1 MARGV
6 ITQKN
11 FIMEK
16 KAKIIATLGPAIY
29 SENKLK
35 QLINLG
41 VDAFRINF
49 SHNTNGISKIV
60 YKIRKIEKIIKKKI
74 SLIAD
79 LQGVKLR
86 VGKIKKENQKIIF
99 NQNYIFDT
107 KNELGNNKRITF
119 PYPKILKKLKKGNK
133 ILIDDGKFTFV
144 VIKRTGNSVT
154 TICKSQNCYMKSSK
168 SVHVQ
173 NLEIPFNKLTS
184 KDKKDIK
191 SAIKLG
197 CNWIALSYIQNE
209 KLILETRKLIKSD
222 VGIISKIENKHALKN
237 ITKIIKA
244 TDSIMIAR
252 GDLAID
258 IGHSEV
264 PKVQLSL
271 IKKCSQFSKSVIV
284 ATQMLE
290 SMIENNTATRAEI
303 NDIATAIF
311 QGADAVMLSAETA
324 IGKFPTLAV
333 STMAKTISSTEKYK
347 KEHIEDFKNLIIS
360 NKDPVKSILL
370 SVKDIAYNS
379 NVKAI
384 IVFSNSGKSAKL
396 VSAMRPAAKILT
408 ISPNI
413 NVSRQVSLLW
423 GVQSINSRDANNW
436 KDMMSISKEII
447 KKLKFIKK
455 NDFVVITAGLPF
467 GKSGMT
473 NMIRLYKV
481 EA

>member
-1 MARGV
+1 
-6 ITQKN
+6 
-11 FIMEK
+11 MEK

-29 SENKLK
+29 SETKLN
-35 QLINLG
+35 QLVNLG

-49 SHNTNGISKIV
+49 SHNTNGINKIV
-60 YKIRKIEKIIKKKI
+60 SRIRKIEKKTNKKI
-74 SLIAD
+74 SLIGD

-86 VGKIKKENQKIIF
+86 VGKVKNESQRIKFNQK
-99 NQNYIFDT
+99 YIFDNR
-107 KNELGNNKRITF
+107 NELGNNNRITF
-119 PYPKILKKLKKGNK
+119 PYPKILKKIKKGNK
-133 ILIDDGKFTFV
+133 ILIDDGKFSFV
-144 VIKRTGNSVT
+144 VIKKTNNSV
-154 TICKSQNCYMKSSK
+154 ISVCKSQNCFIKSNK
-168 SVHVQ
+168 SVHIQ
-173 NLEIPFNKLTS
+173 NLDIAFNKLTL

-197 CNWIALSYIQNE
+197 CNWIALSYLQNE
-209 KLILETRKLIKSD
+209 KLIFEARKLIKKD
-222 VGIISKIENKHALKN
+222 MGIISKIENKYALKN

-311 QGADAVMLSAETA
+311 QGADTVMLSAEAA
-324 IGKFPTLAV
+324 IGKYPSQAV
-333 STMAKTISSTEKYK
+333 STMNQTIISTEKYK
-347 KEHIEDFKNLIIS
+347 KEHIDDFKNSIIS

-379 NVKAI
+379 DVKAI

-396 VSAMRPAAKILT
+396 ISAIRPAAKIVT

-413 NVSRQVSLLW
+413 NVSRQLSLLW
-423 GVQSINSRDANNW
+423 GVQSINSRDANGW

-467 GKSGMT
+467 GKAGMT

-481 EA
+481 GT

>member
-1 MARGV
+1 
-6 ITQKN
+6 
-11 FIMEK
+11 MEK
-16 KAKIIATLGPAIY
+16 KAKIIATLGPSIY

-35 QLINLG
+35 KIIDLG
-41 VDAFRINF
+41 VDAFRVNF
-49 SHNTNGISKIV
+49 SHDTKDINKIIAR
-60 YKIRKIEKIIKKKI
+60 IRKIEKSKRKHIPI
-74 SLIAD
+74 IAD

-86 VGKIKKENQKIIF
+86 IGELKSKNIKIKYNQK
-99 NQNYIFDT
+99 YVFDN
-107 KNELGNNKRITF
+107 KNNIGDNTRVKF
-119 PYPKILKKLKKGNK
+119 PFPSILKKIKKGNK
-133 ILIDDGKFTFV
+133 ILIDDGKFIFV
-144 VIKRTGNSVT
+144 VLGKKKNQIITR
-154 TICKSQNCYMKSSK
+154 CKSQNCLLNSFK
-168 SVHVQ
+168 SVHIPKI
-173 NLEIPFNKLTS
+173 EIPFDRLTP
-184 KDKKDIK
+184 KDRKDIK
-191 SAIKLG
+191 VAIRLG
-197 CNWIALSYIQNE
+197 FNWIALSYLQNE
-209 KLILETRKLIKSD
+209 KIILEARKFLRKD
-222 VGIISKIENKHALKN
+222 VGIIAKIENKLALRN

-244 TDSIMIAR
+244 ADTIMIAR
-252 GDLAID
+252 GDLAIE

-311 QGADAVMLSAETA
+311 QGADTVMLSAEA
-324 IGKFPTLAV
+324 AVGKFPAQAV
-333 STMAKTISSTEKYK
+333 STMSKTILSTEKYK
-347 KEHIEDFKNLIIS
+347 KEHIEDFKNSIIT

-370 SVKDIAYNS
+370 SVKDIAYNP

-396 VSAMRPAAKILT
+396 VSAMRPAAKIVT

-423 GVQSINSRDANNW
+423 GVQSINSRDANGW

-467 GKSGMT
+467 GKAGMT

-481 EA
+481 GS

>member
-1 MARGV
+1 
-6 ITQKN
+6 
-11 FIMEK
+11 MEK

-29 SENKLK
+29 SNTKLK
-35 QLINLG
+35 QLVSLG

-49 SHNTNGISKIV
+49 SHNTQGINKIV
-60 YKIRKIEKIIKKKI
+60 SKIRKIEKSANKKLA
-74 SLIAD
+74 LIAD

-86 VGKIKKENQKIIF
+86 VGNVKGDSQKIKYNQK
-99 NQNYIFDT
+99 YIFDT
-107 KNELGNNKRITF
+107 KKSIGDNSRINF
-119 PYPKILKKLKKGNK
+119 PYPKILKKFKKGNK
-133 ILIDDGKFTFV
+133 ILVDDGKFTFV
-144 VIKRTGNSVT
+144 VTGKKGLAVT
-154 TICKSQNCYMKSSK
+154 TICKSQNCFMKSNK
-168 SVHVQ
+168 SVH
-173 NLEIPFNKLTS
+173 IPNFDIAFNKLTS

-197 CNWIALSYIQNE
+197 CNWIALSYLQNE
-209 KLILETRKLIKSD
+209 KLILEARKLIKKD
-222 VGIISKIENKHALKN
+222 MGIISKIENKHALKN
-237 ITKIIKA
+237 IIKIIKA

-311 QGADAVMLSAETA
+311 QGADTVMLSAEAA
-324 IGKFPTLAV
+324 IGKFPTQAV
-333 STMAKTISSTEKYK
+333 STMTQTILSTEKYK
-347 KEHIEDFKNLIIS
+347 RQHIEDFKNSIIS

-370 SVKDIAYNS
+370 SVKDIAYNT

-423 GVQSINSRDANNW
+423 GVQSINSRDANGW

-467 GKSGMT
+467 GKAGMT

-481 EA
+481 GS

>member
-1 MARGV
+1 
-6 ITQKN
+6 
-11 FIMEK
+11 MEK

-29 SENKLK
+29 NETKLK

-49 SHNTNGISKIV
+49 SHNIIGINKIV
-60 YKIRKIEKIIKKKI
+60 SKIRKIEKSTNKKI

-86 VGKIKKENQKIIF
+86 VGKIKAESQKIKYNQKF
-99 NQNYIFDT
+99 VFD
-107 KNELGNNKRITF
+107 NKREIGSNSRITF
-119 PYPKILKKLKKGNK
+119 PYPKILNRLKKGNK
-133 ILIDDGKFTFV
+133 ILIDDGKFIFIV
-144 VIKRTGNSVT
+144 LKKIGNSVI
-154 TICKSQNCYMKSSK
+154 TICKSKNCFIKSNK
-168 SVHVQ
+168 SVHIRNIDIV
-173 NLEIPFNKLTS
+173 FNKLTV
-184 KDKKDIK
+184 KDKNDIK
-191 SAIKLG
+191 LAIKLG

-209 KLILETRKLIKSD
+209 KLILEARKLLKKDI
-222 VGIISKIENKHALKN
+222 GIISKIENKHAIKN
-237 ITKIIKA
+237 IINIIKA

-271 IKKCSQFSKSVIV
+271 IKKCSQYSKSVIV

-311 QGADAVMLSAETA
+311 QGADTVMLSAEAA
-324 IGKFPTLAV
+324 IGKYPAQAV
-333 STMAKTISSTEKYK
+333 STMAKTIISTEKYK
-347 KEHIEDFKNLIIS
+347 KEHIEDFKNSIIA

-370 SVKDIAYNS
+370 SVKDIAYNT

-423 GVQSINSRDANNW
+423 GVQSINSRDANGW

-455 NDFVVITAGLPF
+455 NDFVIITAGLPF
-467 GKSGMT
+467 GKAGMT

-481 EA
+481 GT

>member
-1 MARGV
+1 
-6 ITQKN
+6 
-11 FIMEK
+11 MEK

-35 QLINLG
+35 RLVELG

-49 SHNTNGISKIV
+49 SHNTIGISRIIS
-60 YKIRKIEKIIKKKI
+60 KIRKIEKKIGKKL

-86 VGKIKKENQKIIF
+86 IGKIKNEKQRIKFNQKF
-99 NQNYIFDT
+99 IFD
-107 KNELGNNKRITF
+107 NNKSLGDHSRINF
-119 PYPKILKKLKKGNK
+119 PYPAILKKLKKGSK
-133 ILIDDGKFTFV
+133 ILIDDGKYLFS
-144 VIKRTGNSVT
+144 VISKKANSIT
-154 TICKSQNCYMKSSK
+154 TKCRSQNCVLSSNKSF
-168 SVHVQ
+168 HVP
-173 NLEIPFNKLTS
+173 NLDMTFNKLTL

-191 SAIKLG
+191 TAIKLG
-197 CNWIALSYIQNE
+197 CNWIALSYLQNE
-209 KLILETRKLIKSD
+209 KLILETRKLIKKD
-222 VGIISKIENKHALKN
+222 MGIISKIENKHALKN
-237 ITKIIKA
+237 IKKIIQA

-311 QGADAVMLSAETA
+311 QGADTVMLSAEA
-324 IGKFPTLAV
+324 AVGKFPTQAV
-333 STMAKTISSTEKYK
+333 STMTETILSTEKYK
-347 KEHIEDFKNLIIS
+347 REHIEDFKNSIIA

-370 SVKDIAYNS
+370 SVKDMAYNS

-396 VSAMRPAAKILT
+396 VSAMRPAAKIVT

-413 NVSRQVSLLW
+413 NISRQVSLLW
-423 GVQSINSRDANNW
+423 GVQSINSRDANGW

-467 GKSGMT
+467 GKAGMT
-473 NMIRLYKV
+473 NMVRLYKV
-481 EA
+481 GT

>member
-1 MARGV
+1 
-6 ITQKN
+6 
-11 FIMEK
+11 MEK

-29 SENKLK
+29 SSTKLK
-35 QLINLG
+35 KLIDLG

-49 SHNTNGISKIV
+49 SHNTSGINKIV
-60 YKIRKIEKIIKKKI
+60 SRIRKIEKNTNKKI

-86 VGKIKKENQKIIF
+86 VGKIKDEKQKIKFNQKF
-99 NQNYIFDT
+99 IFDN
-107 KNELGNNKRITF
+107 KFEIGNNKRITF
-119 PYPKILKKLKKGNK
+119 PYPKILRKLKKGNK
-133 ILIDDGKFTFV
+133 ILIDDGKFIFIVTNKIGSSV
-144 VIKRTGNSVT
+144 VTV
-154 TICKSQNCYMKSSK
+154 CKSQNCYMQSNK
-168 SVHVQ
+168 SVHIQ
-173 NLEIPFNKLTS
+173 NVDIAFNKLTI
-184 KDKKDIK
+184 KDKQDIK

-209 KLILETRKLIKSD
+209 KLIFEARKLIKKD
-222 VGIISKIENKHALKN
+222 MGIISKIENKHALKN
-237 ITKIIKA
+237 IVNIIK
-244 TDSIMIAR
+244 TSDSIMIAR

-271 IKKCSQFSKSVIV
+271 IKKCSQYSKSVIV

-290 SMIENNTATRAEI
+290 SMIENSTATRAEI

-311 QGADAVMLSAETA
+311 QGADTVMLSAEAA
-324 IGKFPTLAV
+324 IGKFPSQAV
-333 STMAKTISSTEKYK
+333 STMSKTIISTEKYK
-347 KEHIEDFKNLIIS
+347 KEHIEDFKNSIIS

-370 SVKDIAYNS
+370 SVKDIAYNT

-423 GVQSINSRDANNW
+423 GVQSINSRDANGW

-455 NDFVVITAGLPF
+455 NDFVIITAGLPF
-467 GKSGMT
+467 GKAGMT

-481 EA
+481 GT

>member
-1 MARGV
+1 
-6 ITQKN
+6 
-11 FIMEK
+11 MEK

-35 QLINLG
+35 QLVNLG

-49 SHNTNGISKIV
+49 SHNTKGIDKIV
-60 YKIRKIEKIIKKKI
+60 SKIRKIEISTKKKI

-86 VGKIKKENQKIIF
+86 IGKIKNSSQKIKFNQKF
-99 NQNYIFDT
+99 IFDN
-107 KNELGNNKRITF
+107 KSEIGNNNRVSF
-119 PYPKILKKLKKGNK
+119 AYPKILKKLKKGNK
-133 ILIDDGKFTFV
+133 ILIDDGKFIFIVTKKIGSS
-144 VIKRTGNSVT
+144 VITE
-154 TICKSQNCYMKSSK
+154 CKSQNCFIKSNK
-168 SVHVQ
+168 SVHIQ
-173 NLEIPFNKLTS
+173 NVDVTFNKLTI

-209 KLILETRKLIKSD
+209 KLIIETRKLIKKD
-222 VGIISKIENKHALKN
+222 MGIISKIENKHALKN
-237 ITKIIKA
+237 IINIIKA

-271 IKKCSQFSKSVIV
+271 IKKCSQYSKSVIV

-290 SMIENNTATRAEI
+290 SMIQNNTATRAEI

-311 QGADAVMLSAETA
+311 QGADTVMLSAEAA
-324 IGKFPTLAV
+324 IGKYPSQAV
-333 STMAKTISSTEKYK
+333 STMAKTIASTEKYK
-347 KEHIEDFKNLIIS
+347 KEHIEDFKNSIIP

-370 SVKDIAYNS
+370 SVKDIAYNT

-413 NVSRQVSLLW
+413 NISRQVSLLW
-423 GVQSINSRDANNW
+423 GVQSINSRDANGW

-455 NDFVVITAGLPF
+455 NDFVIITAGLPF
-467 GKSGMT
+467 GKAGMT

-481 EA
+481 GS

>member
-1 MARGV
+1 
-6 ITQKN
+6 
-11 FIMEK
+11 MEK

-35 QLINLG
+35 QLVNLG

-49 SHNTNGISKIV
+49 SHNTIGLNKIV
-60 YKIRKIEKIIKKKI
+60 SIIRKIEKNTRKKI

-86 VGKIKKENQKIIF
+86 VGKIKDESQKIRFNQKF
-99 NQNYIFDT
+99 IFD
-107 KNELGNNKRITF
+107 NNSEIGNKKRITF
-119 PYPKILKKLKKGNK
+119 AYPKILKKLKKGNK
-133 ILIDDGKFTFV
+133 ILIDDGKFIFI
-144 VIKRTGNSVT
+144 VIKKIGNSII
-154 TICKSQNCYMKSSK
+154 TICKSQNCVMKSNK
-168 SVHVQ
+168 SVHIQ
-173 NLEIPFNKLTS
+173 NIYIPFNKLTS
-184 KDKKDIK
+184 KDKKDSK

-209 KLILETRKLIKSD
+209 RLVFEARKLIRKD
-222 VGIISKIENKHALKN
+222 MGIISKIENKHALKN
-237 ITKIIKA
+237 IANIIKA
-244 TDSIMIAR
+244 SDSIMIAR

-271 IKKCSQFSKSVIV
+271 IKKCSEYSKSVIV

-311 QGADAVMLSAETA
+311 QGADMVMLSAEAA
-324 IGKFPTLAV
+324 IGKYPSQAV
-333 STMAKTISSTEKYK
+333 STMAKTIISTEKYK
-347 KEHIEDFKNLIIS
+347 KEHIEDFKNSIIT

-370 SVKDIAYNS
+370 SVKDIAYNT

-413 NVSRQVSLLW
+413 NVSRQVSLLR
-423 GVQSINSRDANNW
+423 GVQSINRRDANGW

-455 NDFVVITAGLPF
+455 NDFVIITAGLPF
-467 GKSGMT
+467 GKAGMT

-481 EA
+481 GT

>member
-1 MARGV
+1 
-6 ITQKN
+6 
-11 FIMEK
+11 MEK

-29 SENKLK
+29 SDTKLK
-35 QLINLG
+35 KLVNLG

-49 SHNTNGISKIV
+49 SHNTNGIIKIV
-60 YKIRKIEKIIKKKI
+60 SKIRKIEKYANKKI
-74 SLIAD
+74 ALIAD

-86 VGKIKKENQKIIF
+86 IGKIKENNQRIKYNQK
-99 NQNYIFDT
+99 YIFD
-107 KNELGNNKRITF
+107 NKKEIGDHSRINF
-119 PYPKILKKLKKGNK
+119 PYPKILKNLKKGNK

-144 VIKRTGNSVT
+144 VIKRTGLAVT
-154 TICKSQNCYMKSSK
+154 CICKSQNCYLKSNK
-168 SVHVQ
+168 SIHIP
-173 NLEIPFNKLTS
+173 NLDIAFDKLTS

-191 SAIKLG
+191 TATKLG
-197 CNWIALSYIQNE
+197 CNWIALSYLKNE
-209 KLILETRKLIKSD
+209 KLILETRKLIKND
-222 VGIISKIENKHALKN
+222 MGIISKIENKHALKN
-237 ITKIIKA
+237 IIKIIKA

-311 QGADAVMLSAETA
+311 QGADTVMLSAEAA
-324 IGKFPTLAV
+324 IGKFPTQAV
-333 STMAKTISSTEKYK
+333 STMTQTILSTEKYK
-347 KEHIEDFKNLIIS
+347 RQHIEDFKNSIIS

-370 SVKDIAYNS
+370 SVKDIAYNPD
-379 NVKAI
+379 VKAI

-396 VSAMRPAAKILT
+396 VSAMRPAAKIVT

-413 NVSRQVSLLW
+413 NVCRQVSLLW
-423 GVQSINSRDANNW
+423 GVQSINSRDANGW
-436 KDMMSISKEII
+436 KDMMSISREII
-447 KKLKFIKK
+447 KKLKFINK
-455 NDFVVITAGLPF
+455 NDYVIITAGLPF
-467 GKSGMT
+467 GKAGMT

-481 EA
+481 ST

>member
-1 MARGV
+1 
-6 ITQKN
+6 
-11 FIMEK
+11 MEK

-29 SENKLK
+29 SESKLK
-35 QLINLG
+35 KLIELG
-41 VDAFRINF
+41 VDAFRVNF
-49 SHNTNGISKIV
+49 SHNTKGISKIIS
-60 YKIRKIEKIIKKKI
+60 KIRKIEKIKGKKI

-86 VGKIKKENQKIIF
+86 IGKIKGESQKINYNQKF
-99 NQNYIFDT
+99 VFD
-107 KNELGNNKRITF
+107 NKKKPGDQYRVNF
-119 PYPKILKKLKKGNK
+119 PYPKIIKKIKKGNK
-133 ILIDDGKFTFV
+133 ILIDDGKFLF
-144 VIKRTGNSVT
+144 IVT
-154 TICKSQNCYMKSSK
+154 SKNKDSIITKCKSQNCVLKDNKSI
-168 SVHVQ
+168 HIT
-173 NLEIPFNKLTS
+173 NFDINFNKLTS
-184 KDKKDIK
+184 KDRKDIK
-191 SAIKLG
+191 MAVKLG
-197 CNWIALSYIQNE
+197 CNWIALSYLQNE
-209 KLILETRKLIKSD
+209 KLVVEARKLIKKD
-222 VGIISKIENKHALKN
+222 MGIISKIENKHALKN
-237 ITKIIKA
+237 IKKIIQF

-311 QGADAVMLSAETA
+311 QGADTVMLSAEAA
-324 IGKFPTLAV
+324 IGKFPLQAV
-333 STMAKTISSTEKYK
+333 STMKETILSTEKYK
-347 KEHIEDFKNLIIS
+347 REHIEDFKNSIIA

-370 SVKDIAYNS
+370 SVKDIAYNPD
-379 NVKAI
+379 VKAI

-396 VSAMRPAAKILT
+396 VSAMRPAAKIVT

-423 GVQSINSRDANNW
+423 GVQSINSRDANGW

-467 GKSGMT
+467 GKAGMT
-473 NMIRLYKV
+473 NMVRLYKV
-481 EA
+481 GS

>member
-1 MARGV
+1 
-6 ITQKN
+6 
-11 FIMEK
+11 MEK

-35 QLINLG
+35 KLIELG
-41 VDAFRINF
+41 VDSFRINF
-49 SHNTNGISKIV
+49 SHNTSRISKIIL
-60 YKIRKIEKIIKKKI
+60 KIRKIEKIKNKKI

-86 VGKIKKENQKIIF
+86 VGLVKNEIQKIKYNQK
-99 NQNYIFDT
+99 YIFDN
-107 KNELGNNKRITF
+107 KKELGNSQRVAF
-119 PYPKILKKLKKGNK
+119 PYPQILKKLKKGNK

-144 VIKRTGNSVT
+144 VIKKTKNIIT
-154 TICKSQNCYMKSSK
+154 TICKSQNCYIKSNK
-168 SVHVQ
+168 SVHIP
-173 NLEIPFNKLTS
+173 NFEITFNKLTS

-191 SAIKLG
+191 TAIKLG

-209 KLILETRKLIKSD
+209 RLILEARKLIKKD
-222 VGIISKIENKHALKN
+222 IGIISKIENKHALKN
-237 ITKIIKA
+237 IIKIIKA

-264 PKVQLSL
+264 PKAQLSL

-311 QGADAVMLSAETA
+311 QGADTVMLSAETA
-324 IGKFPTLAV
+324 IGKFPSQAV
-333 STMAKTISSTEKYK
+333 STMAKTIISTEKYK
-347 KEHIEDFKNLIIS
+347 KEHIEDFKNSIIA

-423 GVQSINSRDANNW
+423 GVQSINSRDANGW
-436 KDMMSISKEII
+436 KDMMSISKELI
-447 KKLKFIKK
+447 KKLKFIKN
-455 NDFVVITAGLPF
+455 NDFVIITAGLPF
-467 GKSGMT
+467 GKAGMT

-481 EA
+481 GT

>member
-1 MARGV
+1 
-6 ITQKN
+6 
-11 FIMEK
+11 MEK
-16 KAKIIATLGPAIY
+16 KAKIIATLGPAIHN
-29 SENKLK
+29 EAKLK
-35 QLINLG
+35 QLVNLG
-41 VDAFRINF
+41 VDVFRINF
-49 SHNTNGISKIV
+49 SHNTNGINTIISR
-60 YKIRKIEKIIKKKI
+60 IRKIEKNTNKKI

-86 VGKIKKENQKIIF
+86 VGKIKNESQIIKFNQK
-99 NQNYIFDT
+99 YIFDN
-107 KNELGNNKRITF
+107 KNELGNNNRIKF
-119 PYPKILKKLKKGNK
+119 PYPKILKKLKKGSK

-144 VIKRTGNSVT
+144 VTKKSLNSVT
-154 TICKSQNCYMKSSK
+154 TVCKSQNCYMKNNK
-168 SVHVQ
+168 SVHIQ
-173 NLEIPFNKLTS
+173 NLEIAFNKLTK

-191 SAIKLG
+191 TAIKLG

-209 KLILETRKLIKSD
+209 KLIYEARRLIKKD
-222 VGIISKIENKHALKN
+222 MGIISKIENKHALKN

-311 QGADAVMLSAETA
+311 QGADTVMLSAEAA
-324 IGKFPTLAV
+324 IGKFPTQAV
-333 STMAKTISSTEKYK
+333 STMTETIVSTEKYK
-347 KEHIEDFKNLIIS
+347 KEHIEDFKNSIIS
-360 NKDPVKSILL
+360 NRDPVKSILL
-370 SVKDIAYNS
+370 SVKDIAYNTD
-379 NVKAI
+379 VKAI

-396 VSAMRPAAKILT
+396 VSAMRPAAKIVT

-423 GVQSINSRDANNW
+423 GVQSVNSRDANGW

-467 GKSGMT
+467 GKAGMT

-481 EA
+481 GS

>member
-1 MARGV
+1 
-6 ITQKN
+6 
-11 FIMEK
+11 MEK

-29 SENKLK
+29 SETKLK
-35 QLINLG
+35 QLVNLG

-49 SHNTNGISKIV
+49 SHNTQGVNKIV
-60 YKIRKIEKIIKKKI
+60 SRIRKIEKKTSKKI
-74 SLIAD
+74 ALIAD

-86 VGKIKKENQKIIF
+86 VGIVKSGSQKIQYNQKF
-99 NQNYIFDT
+99 IFDN
-107 KNELGNNKRITF
+107 KKELGNKHRITF

-133 ILIDDGKFTFV
+133 ILIDDGKFVFV
-144 VIKRTGNSVT
+144 VTNKIGNSVN
-154 TICKSQNCYMKSSK
+154 TICRSHNCFIKSNKSI
-168 SVHVQ
+168 H
-173 NLEIPFNKLTS
+173 IPNFELSFNKLTK

-191 SAIKLG
+191 SALKLG
-197 CNWIALSYIQNE
+197 CNWIALSYLQDE
-209 KLILETRKLIKSD
+209 KLILETRKLIKKD

-237 ITKIIKA
+237 IVKIIKA
-244 TDSIMIAR
+244 TDSLMIAR

-311 QGADAVMLSAETA
+311 QGADTVMLSAEAA
-324 IGKFPTLAV
+324 IGKFPSQAV
-333 STMAKTISSTEKYK
+333 STMTKTILSTEKYK
-347 KEHIEDFKNLIIS
+347 RQHIEDFKNSIQS

-370 SVKDIAYNS
+370 SVKDIAYNPD
-379 NVKAI
+379 VKAI

-396 VSAMRPAAKILT
+396 VSAMRPAAKIVT

-413 NVSRQVSLLW
+413 NVCRQVSLLW
-423 GVQSINSRDANNW
+423 GVQSINSRDANGW
-436 KDMMSISKEII
+436 KDMMSISQEII
-447 KKLKFIKK
+447 RKLKFIKK

-467 GKSGMT
+467 GKAGMT

-481 EA
+481 GT

>member
-1 MARGV
+1 
-6 ITQKN
+6 
-11 FIMEK
+11 MEK

-29 SENKLK
+29 SETKLK
-35 QLINLG
+35 KLVNLG

-49 SHNTNGISKIV
+49 SHDTSDIKKIV
-60 YKIRKIEKIIKKKI
+60 SKIRKIETILNKKI
-74 SLIAD
+74 ALIAD

-86 VGKIKKENQKIIF
+86 VGQIKNNKEVIRYNQKYTFDNKKEI
-99 NQNYIFDT
+99 
-107 KNELGNNKRITF
+107 GNNYRIRF
-119 PYPKILKKLKKGNK
+119 PYPKILQKLKRGNK
-133 ILIDDGKFTFV
+133 ILIDDGKFTFI
-144 VIKRTGNSVT
+144 VIKKVGNSIT
-154 TICKSQNCYMKSSK
+154 TICKSQNCFLKSNK

-173 NLEIPFNKLTS
+173 NLDIAFNKLTV

-191 SAIKLG
+191 TASKLG

-209 KLILETRKLIKSD
+209 KLINEARKLIKKD
-222 VGIISKIENKHALKN
+222 VGIIAKIENKHALKN
-237 ITKIIKA
+237 INKIIKT

-311 QGADAVMLSAETA
+311 QGADTVMLSAEAA
-324 IGKFPTLAV
+324 IGKFPLQAV
-333 STMAKTISSTEKYK
+333 STMTKTIISAERYK
-347 KEHIEDFKNLIIS
+347 KDHIADFKNSINS
-360 NKDPVKSILL
+360 KKDPVKSILL
-370 SVKDIAYNS
+370 SVKDIAYNPD
-379 NVKAI
+379 VKAI

-396 VSAMRPAAKILT
+396 VSATRPAAKIVT

-413 NVSRQVSLLW
+413 NISRQVSLLW
-423 GVQSINSRDANNW
+423 GVQSINSRDANGW
-436 KDMMSISKEII
+436 KDMMSISREII

-467 GKSGMT
+467 GKAGMT

-481 EA
+481 GT

>member
-1 MARGV
+1 
-6 ITQKN
+6 
-11 FIMEK
+11 MEK

-29 SENKLK
+29 SSTKLK
-35 QLINLG
+35 QLVNLG

-49 SHNTNGISKIV
+49 SHNTDGVSKIV
-60 YKIRKIEKIIKKKI
+60 SKIRKIERYTNKKI
-74 SLIAD
+74 ALIAD

-86 VGKIKKENQKIIF
+86 VGKIKEGSQRVKYNQK
-99 NQNYIFDT
+99 YIFDS
-107 KNELGNNKRITF
+107 KKQIGDLSRINF

-133 ILIDDGKFTFV
+133 ILVDDGKFTFV
-144 VIKRTGNSVT
+144 VTSKKGLAIT
-154 TICKSQNCYMKSSK
+154 TVCKSQNCYMKSNK
-168 SVHVQ
+168 SIH
-173 NLEIPFNKLTS
+173 IPNFDISFNKLTS

-191 SAIKLG
+191 TATKLG
-197 CNWIALSYIQNE
+197 CNWIALSYLQNE
-209 KLILETRKLIKSD
+209 KLILETRKLIKKD
-222 VGIISKIENKHALKN
+222 MGIISKIENKQSLKN
-237 ITKIIKA
+237 IINIIKA

-324 IGKFPTLAV
+324 IGKFPSYAV
-333 STMAKTISSTEKYK
+333 STMSKTILSTEKYK
-347 KEHIEDFKNLIIS
+347 RQHIEDFKNSIIS

-370 SVKDIAYNS
+370 SVKDIAYNPD
-379 NVKAI
+379 VKAI

-396 VSAMRPAAKILT
+396 VSAMRPAAKIVT

-423 GVQSINSRDANNW
+423 GVQSINSRDANGW
-436 KDMMSISKEII
+436 KDMMSISSEII

-467 GKSGMT
+467 GKAGMT
-473 NMIRLYKV
+473 NMVRLYKV
-481 EA
+481 GT

>member
-1 MARGV
+1 
-6 ITQKN
+6 
-11 FIMEK
+11 MEK

-29 SENKLK
+29 SHTKLK
-35 QLINLG
+35 QLVNLG

-49 SHNTNGISKIV
+49 SHNIKGINKIV
-60 YKIRKIEKIIKKKI
+60 SKIRKIEKSTNKKLA
-74 SLIAD
+74 LIAD

-86 VGKIKKENQKIIF
+86 VGGIKEDSQRIKYNQK
-99 NQNYIFDT
+99 YIFDT
-107 KNELGNNKRITF
+107 KKNIGNHLRINF
-119 PYPKILKKLKKGNK
+119 PYPKIIKKLKKGNK

-144 VIKRTGNSVT
+144 VTGKKGLAVT
-154 TICKSQNCYMKSSK
+154 TVCKSQNCFMKSNK
-168 SVHVQ
+168 SIH
-173 NLEIPFNKLTS
+173 IPNFDIAFNKLTS
-184 KDKKDIK
+184 KDKTDIK
-191 SAIKLG
+191 TAIKLG
-197 CNWIALSYIQNE
+197 CNWIALSYLQNE
-209 KLILETRKLIKSD
+209 KLILEARKLIKKD
-222 VGIISKIENKHALKN
+222 MGIISKIENKHALKN
-237 ITKIIKA
+237 IIKIIKS
-244 TDSIMIAR
+244 TDSVMIAR
-252 GDLAID
+252 GDLAVD

-311 QGADAVMLSAETA
+311 QGADTVMLSAEAA
-324 IGKFPTLAV
+324 IGKFPTQAV
-333 STMAKTISSTEKYK
+333 STMTKTILSTEKYK
-347 KEHIEDFKNLIIS
+347 RQHIEDFKNSIIS

-370 SVKDIAYNS
+370 SVKDIAYDPD
-379 NVKAI
+379 VKAI

-396 VSAMRPAAKILT
+396 VSAMRPAAKIVT

-423 GVQSINSRDANNW
+423 GVQSINSRDASGW

-467 GKSGMT
+467 GKAGMT
-473 NMIRLYKV
+473 NMVRLYKV
-481 EA
+481 GS

>member
-1 MARGV
+1 
-6 ITQKN
+6 
-11 FIMEK
+11 MEK

-29 SENKLK
+29 SDTKLK
-35 QLINLG
+35 TLIDLG

-49 SHNTNGISKIV
+49 SHNTNGVSKIV
-60 YKIRKIEKIIKKKI
+60 SRIRRIEKNTNKKI

-86 VGKIKKENQKIIF
+86 VGKIKNENQRIKF
-99 NQNYIFDT
+99 NQKFIFDN
-107 KNELGNNKRITF
+107 KLEVGNNKRITF
-119 PYPKILKKLKKGNK
+119 PYPKILRKLKKGNK
-133 ILIDDGKFTFV
+133 ILIDDGKFTFIVTNKIGSSV
-144 VIKRTGNSVT
+144 VTV
-154 TICKSQNCYMKSSK
+154 CKSQNCYMKSNK
-168 SVHVQ
+168 SVHIQ
-173 NLEIPFNKLTS
+173 NVDIAFNKLTI
-184 KDKKDIK
+184 KDKQDIK

-209 KLILETRKLIKSD
+209 KLIFEARKLIKKD
-222 VGIISKIENKHALKN
+222 MGIISKIENKHALKN
-237 ITKIIKA
+237 IVNIIKA
-244 TDSIMIAR
+244 SDSIMIAR

-271 IKKCSQFSKSVIV
+271 IKKCSQYSKSVIV

-290 SMIENNTATRAEI
+290 SMIENSTATRAEI

-311 QGADAVMLSAETA
+311 QGADTVMLSAEAA
-324 IGKFPTLAV
+324 IGKFPSQAV
-333 STMAKTISSTEKYK
+333 STMSKTIISTEKYK
-347 KEHIEDFKNLIIS
+347 KEHIEDFKNSIIS

-370 SVKDIAYNS
+370 SVKDIAYNN

-423 GVQSINSRDANNW
+423 GVQSINSRDANGW

-455 NDFVVITAGLPF
+455 NDFVIITAGLPF
-467 GKSGMT
+467 GRAGMT

-481 EA
+481 GT

>member
-1 MARGV
+1 
-6 ITQKN
+6 
-11 FIMEK
+11 MEK

-29 SENKLK
+29 SNTKLK
-35 QLINLG
+35 TLIDLG

-60 YKIRKIEKIIKKKI
+60 SRIRKIEKNTNKKI

-86 VGKIKKENQKIIF
+86 VGKIKNENQKIKF
-99 NQNYIFDT
+99 NQKFIFDN
-107 KNELGNNKRITF
+107 KLEIGNNKRITF
-119 PYPKILKKLKKGNK
+119 PYPKILRKLKKGNK
-133 ILIDDGKFTFV
+133 ILIDDGKFTFIVTNKIGSSV
-144 VIKRTGNSVT
+144 VTV
-154 TICKSQNCYMKSSK
+154 CKSQNCYMKSNK
-168 SVHVQ
+168 SVHIQ
-173 NLEIPFNKLTS
+173 NVDIAFNKLTI
-184 KDKKDIK
+184 KDKQDIK

-209 KLILETRKLIKSD
+209 KLIFEARKLIKKD
-222 VGIISKIENKHALKN
+222 MGIISKIENKHALKN
-237 ITKIIKA
+237 IVNIIKA
-244 TDSIMIAR
+244 SDSIMIAR

-271 IKKCSQFSKSVIV
+271 IKKCSQYSKSVIV

-290 SMIENNTATRAEI
+290 SMIENSTATRAEI

-311 QGADAVMLSAETA
+311 QGADTVMLSAEAA
-324 IGKFPTLAV
+324 IGKFPSQAV
-333 STMAKTISSTEKYK
+333 STMSKTIISTEKYK
-347 KEHIEDFKNLIIS
+347 KEHIEDFKNTIIS

-370 SVKDIAYNS
+370 SVKDIAYNT

-423 GVQSINSRDANNW
+423 GVQSINSRDANGW

-455 NDFVVITAGLPF
+455 NDFVIITAGLPF
-467 GKSGMT
+467 GKAGMT

-481 EA
+481 GT

>member
-1 MARGV
+1 
-6 ITQKN
+6 
-11 FIMEK
+11 MEK
-16 KAKIIATLGPAIY
+16 KAKIIATLGPSIY
-29 SENKLK
+29 NETKLK
-35 QLINLG
+35 QLVNLG

-49 SHNTNGISKIV
+49 SHNTKNINKIV
-60 YKIRKIEKIIKKKI
+60 SRIRKIEKSTNKKI

-86 VGKIKKENQKIIF
+86 VGKIKNENLKIKYNQK
-99 NQNYIFDT
+99 YIFDN
-107 KNELGNNKRITF
+107 KNKLGNNNRITF
-119 PYPKILKKLKKGNK
+119 AYPKILQKLKKGNK
-133 ILIDDGKFTFV
+133 ILFDDGKFMFIVT
-144 VIKRTGNSVT
+144 KRIGNSVT
-154 TICKSQNCYMKSSK
+154 TICKSQNCYIKSNK
-168 SVHVQ
+168 SVHIQ
-173 NLEIPFNKLTS
+173 NIDIAFNKLTS

-191 SAIKLG
+191 TANKLG

-209 KLILETRKLIKSD
+209 KLIYEARKLIKKD

-237 ITKIIKA
+237 IIKIIKA

-258 IGHSEV
+258 VGHSEV
-264 PKVQLSL
+264 PKIQLSL

-290 SMIENNTATRAEI
+290 SMIENNTPTRAEI

-311 QGADAVMLSAETA
+311 QGADAVMLSAEAA
-324 IGKFPTLAV
+324 IGKFPTQAV
-333 STMAKTISSTEKYK
+333 STMAKTIISTEKYK
-347 KEHIEDFKNLIIS
+347 KEHIEDFKNSIIS

-379 NVKAI
+379 DVKAI

-423 GVQSINSRDANNW
+423 GVQSINSRDANGW

-447 KKLKFIKK
+447 KKIKFIKK

-467 GKSGMT
+467 GKAGMT
-473 NMIRLYKV
+473 NMIRLFKV
-481 EA
+481 GT

>member
-1 MARGV
+1 
-6 ITQKN
+6 
-11 FIMEK
+11 MEK

-35 QLINLG
+35 KLVELG

-49 SHNTNGISKIV
+49 SHNTNGIGSVISKI
-60 YKIRKIEKIIKKKI
+60 RNIEKKNGKKL

-86 VGKIKKENQKIIF
+86 IGKIKNESQRVKFNQKLIF
-99 NQNYIFDT
+99 ESRKYHEDFS
-107 KNELGNNKRITF
+107 RINF
-119 PYPKILKKLKKGNK
+119 PYPSILKKLKKGNK
-133 ILIDDGKFTFV
+133 ILIDDGKYLFS
-144 VIKRTGNSVT
+144 VIGKKGNSIIT
-154 TICKSQNCYMKSSK
+154 KCKSQNCVLRSNKSF
-168 SVHVQ
+168 HVP
-173 NLEIPFNKLTS
+173 NLDMSFNKLTQ

-191 SAIKLG
+191 TAIKLG
-197 CNWIALSYIQNE
+197 CNWIALSYLQNE
-209 KLILETRKLIKSD
+209 KLILETRKLIKKD
-222 VGIISKIENKHALKN
+222 MGIISKIENKHALKN
-237 ITKIIKA
+237 IKKIIQA

-271 IKKCSQFSKSVIV
+271 IKKCSQYSKSVIV

-311 QGADAVMLSAETA
+311 QGADTVMLSAEAA
-324 IGKFPTLAV
+324 IGKFPTQAV
-333 STMAKTISSTEKYK
+333 STMTETIISTEKYK
-347 KEHIEDFKNLIIS
+347 REHIEDFKNSIIA

-370 SVKDIAYNS
+370 SVKNMAYNS

-396 VSAMRPAAKILT
+396 VSAMRPAAKIVT

-423 GVQSINSRDANNW
+423 GVQSINSRDANGW

-447 KKLKFIKK
+447 KKLKFVKK

-467 GKSGMT
+467 GKAGMT

-481 EA
+481 GT

>member
-1 MARGV
+1 
-6 ITQKN
+6 
-11 FIMEK
+11 MEK

-29 SENKLK
+29 SETKLK
-35 QLINLG
+35 QLVNLG

-60 YKIRKIEKIIKKKI
+60 SKIRKIEKNTKKKI

-86 VGKIKKENQKIIF
+86 VGKIKNENQKIKF
-99 NQNYIFDT
+99 NQKFIFDNKIET
-107 KNELGNNKRITF
+107 GNNCRVTF
-119 PYPKILKKLKKGNK
+119 AYPKILKKLKKGNK
-133 ILIDDGKFTFV
+133 ILIDDGKFIFIV
-144 VIKRTGNSVT
+144 ARKIGNSVV
-154 TICKSQNCYMKSSK
+154 TICKSKNCFIKSNK
-168 SVHVQ
+168 SVHIQ
-173 NLEIPFNKLTS
+173 NIDISFDKLTL

-209 KLILETRKLIKSD
+209 KIILEARKLIRKD
-222 VGIISKIENKHALKN
+222 IGIISKIENKHALKN
-237 ITKIIKA
+237 IINIIKA

-271 IKKCSQFSKSVIV
+271 IKKCSQYSKSVIV

-311 QGADAVMLSAETA
+311 QGADTVMLSAEAA
-324 IGKFPTLAV
+324 IGKYPLQAV
-333 STMAKTISSTEKYK
+333 STMTKTIISTEKYK
-347 KEHIEDFKNLIIS
+347 KEHIEDFKNSIIA

-370 SVKDIAYNS
+370 SVKDIAYNA

-413 NVSRQVSLLW
+413 HVSRQVSLLW
-423 GVQSINSRDANNW
+423 GVQSINSRDANGW

-455 NDFVVITAGLPF
+455 NDFVIITAGLPF
-467 GKSGMT
+467 GRAGMT

-481 EA
+481 GT

>member
-1 MARGV
+1 
-6 ITQKN
+6 
-11 FIMEK
+11 MEK

-29 SENKLK
+29 SSTKLR

-49 SHNTNGISKIV
+49 SHNTQGMNKIV
-60 YKIRKIEKIIKKKI
+60 SKIRKIEKSTNKKLA
-74 SLIAD
+74 LIAD

-86 VGKIKKENQKIIF
+86 VGQVKGDNQKLKY
-99 NQNYIFDT
+99 NQKYIFDT
-107 KNELGNNKRITF
+107 NKKTGDHSRINF
-119 PYPKILKKLKKGNK
+119 PYPKILNKLKKGNK

-144 VIKRTGNSVT
+144 VTSKKGLAVT
-154 TICKSQNCYMKSSK
+154 TICKSQNCYMKSNK
-168 SVHVQ
+168 SVH
-173 NLEIPFNKLTS
+173 IPNFDIAFNKLTS

-191 SAIKLG
+191 TAIKLG
-197 CNWIALSYIQNE
+197 CNWIALSYLQNE
-209 KLILETRKLIKSD
+209 KLILEARKLIRKD
-222 VGIISKIENKHALKN
+222 MGIISKIENKHALKN
-237 ITKIIKA
+237 IIKIIKV

-311 QGADAVMLSAETA
+311 QGADTVMLSAETA
-324 IGKFPTLAV
+324 IGKFPSQAV
-333 STMAKTISSTEKYK
+333 STMVKTIVSTEKYK
-347 KEHIEDFKNLIIS
+347 KKHIEDFKNSIFA

-379 NVKAI
+379 DVKAI

-423 GVQSINSRDANNW
+423 GVQSINSRDANGW

-455 NDFVVITAGLPF
+455 NDFVIITAGLPF
-467 GKSGMT
+467 GKAGMT

-481 EA
+481 RT

>member
-1 MARGV
+1 
-6 ITQKN
+6 
-11 FIMEK
+11 MEK

-29 SENKLK
+29 KGNKLK
-35 QLINLG
+35 QLVNLG

-49 SHNTNGISKIV
+49 SHNTSGISKIV
-60 YKIRKIEKIIKKKI
+60 SRIRTIEKNTRKKI

-86 VGKIKKENQKIIF
+86 VGRIKNESQKIKFNQKF
-99 NQNYIFDT
+99 IFDN
-107 KNELGNNKRITF
+107 KKEIGNDKRVTF
-119 PYPKILKKLKKGNK
+119 AYPKILRKLKKGNK
-133 ILIDDGKFTFV
+133 ILIDDGKFTFI
-144 VIKRTGNSVT
+144 VIKKINNSVVT
-154 TICKSQNCYMKSSK
+154 VCKSQNCFIKSNK
-168 SVHVQ
+168 SVHIQ
-173 NLEIPFNKLTS
+173 NIDIAFNKLTT

-209 KLILETRKLIKSD
+209 KLIFEARKLIRKD
-222 VGIISKIENKHALKN
+222 MGIISKIENKHALKN
-237 ITKIIKA
+237 IVNIIKA

-271 IKKCSQFSKSVIV
+271 IKKCSQYSKSVIV

-311 QGADAVMLSAETA
+311 QGADTVMLSAEAA
-324 IGKFPTLAV
+324 IGKYPSHAV
-333 STMAKTISSTEKYK
+333 STMAKTIISTEKYK
-347 KEHIEDFKNLIIS
+347 KEHIEDFKNSIIA

-370 SVKDIAYNS
+370 SVKDIAYNA

-423 GVQSINSRDANNW
+423 GVQSINSRDANGW

-455 NDFVVITAGLPF
+455 NNFVIITAGLPF
-467 GKSGMT
+467 GKAGMT

-481 EA
+481 GT

>member
-1 MARGV
+1 
-6 ITQKN
+6 
-11 FIMEK
+11 MEK
-16 KAKIIATLGPAIY
+16 KAKIIATLGPSIY
-29 SENKLK
+29 SEIKLK
-35 QLINLG
+35 KLVDLG

-49 SHNTNGISKIV
+49 SHNTIGISKIIS
-60 YKIRKIEKIIKKKI
+60 KIRRVEKKSGKKL

-86 VGKIKKENQKIIF
+86 IGNVKDNNQKIKF
-99 NQNYIFDT
+99 NQKFIFDIN
-107 KNELGNNKRITF
+107 KFPGNDRRVNF
-119 PYPKILKKLKKGNK
+119 PYPKILKRLKKGNK
-133 ILIDDGKFTFV
+133 ILIDDGKFLFK
-144 VIKRTGNSVT
+144 VIGKKKNSIIT
-154 TICKSQNCYMKSSK
+154 KCLSHNCILKSNKSI
-168 SVHVQ
+168 H
-173 NLEIPFNKLTS
+173 IPNFDIAFNKLTS
-184 KDKKDIK
+184 KDRKDLKI
-191 SAIKLG
+191 AIKLG
-197 CNWIALSYIQNE
+197 CNWIALSYLQNE
-209 KLILETRKLIKSD
+209 KIILETRKLIKKD
-222 VGIISKIENKHALKN
+222 MGIISKIENKHALKN
-237 ITKIIKA
+237 IKKIIQ
-244 TDSIMIAR
+244 TSDSIMIAR

-271 IKKCSQFSKSVIV
+271 IKKCSQYSKSVIV

-290 SMIENNTATRAEI
+290 TMIENNTATRAEI

-311 QGADAVMLSAETA
+311 QGADTVMLSAEAA
-324 IGKFPTLAV
+324 IGKFPAQAV
-333 STMAKTISSTEKYK
+333 STMTQTILSTEKYK
-347 KEHIEDFKNLIIS
+347 KDHIEDFKNLIIT

-370 SVKDIAYNS
+370 SVKDIAYNP

-423 GVQSINSRDANNW
+423 GVQSINSRDANGW
-436 KDMMSISKEII
+436 KDMMTISKEII
-447 KKLKFIKK
+447 KKLKFVKK

-467 GKSGMT
+467 GKAGMT

-481 EA
+481 GTK